1 MTPSF
6 RFEIKSAYTNNLNPL
21 LIKQMD
27 GYEHLRYWKLQS
39 EWMLVSNLHDP
50 GGKENLYIPIPNKL
64 FLQETINESMS

>member
-27 GYEHLRYWKLQS
+27 GYEHLRYWKLQ
-39 EWMLVSNLHDP
+39 LVSNLHDP